1 MKNWISFL
9 LLLPMC
15 LSIMIGGVA
24 ESAPTDITTP
34 TEEVTLATTEST
46 IATTVQES
54 TEATI
59 DKVAEATGGEDVD
72 SEEWFVT
79 DDPNYIP
86 PSKQPT
92 DATEP
97 VVTEPEKQEPELI
110 SLGRFKLTA
119 YCGCRKCCGK
129 YADNRPVD
137 ENGEVIV
144 TGSIGVRLYA
154 GVSIAVDPRV
164 IPYHTQVVINGHTYT
179 AHDTGGNIKGNR
191 IDVYFDDHDE
201 AWDFGTQYAE
211 AFVYAEE
218 D

>member
-1 MKNWISFL
+1 MKNWISLF

-15 LSIMIGGVA
+15 LTLMIGGVA

-34 TEEVTLATTEST
+34 TEETILVTTTPTIEEIIEETTDATT
-46 IATTVQES
+46 AT
-54 TEATI
+54 
-59 DKVAEATGGEDVD
+59 EDDID

-79 DDPNYIP
+79 DDPNYIS
-86 PSKQPT
+86 PSVQQT
-92 DATEP
+92 EITEP
-97 VVTEPEKQEPELI
+97 PETKPEKQEPALVR
-110 SLGRFKLTA
+110 LGKFKLTA

-137 ENGEVIV
+137 EDGNVIV

-191 IDVYFDDHDE
+191 IDVYFDNHDE

-211 AFVYAEE
+211 VFVYA
-218 D
+218 

>member
-1 MKNWISFL
+1 MKNWISLF

-15 LSIMIGGVA
+15 LTLMIGGVA

-34 TEEVTLATTEST
+34 TEETILVTTTPTIEEIIEETTDATT
-46 IATTVQES
+46 ATE
-54 TEATI
+54 EDI
-59 DKVAEATGGEDVD
+59 DSG
-72 SEEWFVT
+72 EWFVT
-79 DDPNYIP
+79 DDPNYIS
-86 PSKQPT
+86 PSVQQT
-92 DATEP
+92 EITEP
-97 VVTEPEKQEPELI
+97 PETKPEKQEPALV
-110 SLGRFKLTA
+110 SLGKFKLTA

-137 ENGEVIV
+137 EDGNVIV

-191 IDVYFDDHDE
+191 IDVYFDNHDE

-211 AFVYAEE
+211 VFVYA
-218 D
+218 

>member
-1 MKNWISFL
+1 MRNWISFL
-9 LLLPMC
+9 LLIPMC
-15 LSIMIGGVA
+15 LCLMISGVA
-24 ESAPTDITTP
+24 EPTPADITTS
-34 TEEVTLATTEST
+34 TEEITLTTTELTTET
-46 IATTVQES
+46 IVQEV

-59 DKVAEATGGEDVD
+59 GTTEATEGEDID
-72 SEEWFVT
+72 SDEWFVP

-92 DATEP
+92 DVTEP
-97 VVTEPEKQEPELI
+97 AATEPEKQEPELI

-164 IPYHTQVVINGHTYT
+164 ISYHTHVLINGHTYT
-179 AHDTGGNIKGNR
+179 AHDTGGSIKGNR

-211 AFVYAEE
+211 VFVYAEE

>member
-9 LLLPMC
+9 LLIPMC
-15 LSIMIGGVA
+15 LSLMISGVA
-24 ESAPTDITTP
+24 EPSPADITTP
-34 TEEVTLATTEST
+34 TEEITLTTTEST
-46 IATTVQES
+46 IETTVQEV

-59 DKVAEATGGEDVD
+59 GTTEATEGEDID
-72 SEEWFVT
+72 SDEWFVT

-92 DATEP
+92 DVTEP
-97 VVTEPEKQEPELI
+97 AATEPEKQEPELI

-164 IPYHTQVVINGHTYT
+164 IPYHH
-179 AHDTGGNIKGNR
+179 R
-191 IDVYFDDHDE
+191 S
-201 AWDFGTQYAE
+201 
-211 AFVYAEE
+211 
-218 D
+218 

>member
-15 LSIMIGGVA
+15 LSLMISGVA
-24 ESAPTDITTP
+24 APTPEDMTMP
-34 TEEVTLATTEST
+34 TEESTLATTKPTTE
-46 IATTVQES
+46 TTVQET
-54 TEATI
+54 TEATT
-59 DKVAEATGGEDVD
+59 DATEATTGEDVD
-72 SEEWFVT
+72 S
-79 DDPNYIP
+79 
-86 PSKQPT
+86 
-92 DATEP
+92 
-97 VVTEPEKQEPELI
+97 QEPELI
-110 SLGRFKLTA
+110 SLGRFKITA

-144 TGSIGVRLYA
+144 IGSIGVRLYA

-179 AHDTGGNIKGNR
+179 AHDTGGSIKGNR

-201 AWDFGTQYAE
+201 AWDFGVQYAE
-211 AFVYAEE
+211 VFIYAEE

>member
-1 MKNWISFL
+1 MKNWISLF

-15 LSIMIGGVA
+15 LTLMIGGVA

-34 TEEVTLATTEST
+34 TEETILVTTTPTIEEIIEETTDATT
-46 IATTVQES
+46 AT
-54 TEATI
+54 
-59 DKVAEATGGEDVD
+59 EDDID

-79 DDPNYIP
+79 DDPNYIS
-86 PSKQPT
+86 PSVQQT
-92 DATEP
+92 EITEP
-97 VVTEPEKQEPELI
+97 PETKPEKQEPALV
-110 SLGRFKLTA
+110 SLGKFKLTA

-137 ENGEVIV
+137 EDGNVIV

-179 AHDTGGNIKGNR
+179 AHDTGGNIKGKRFSGGN
-191 IDVYFDDHDE
+191 
-201 AWDFGTQYAE
+201 
-211 AFVYAEE
+211 
-218 D
+218 

>member
-34 TEEVTLATTEST
+34 TEGTTLVATTPT
-46 IATTVQES
+46 IAET
-54 TEATI
+54 TEAT
-59 DKVAEATGGEDVD
+59 TGEDVD
-72 SEEWFVT
+72 SDEWFVT

-86 PSKQPT
+86 PSVIVTETTEPPVKE
-92 DATEP
+92 TEP

-137 ENGEVIV
+137 ENGNVIV
-144 TGSIGVRLYA
+144 TGSIGVRLEA
-154 GVSIAVDPRV
+154 GISIAVDPRV
-164 IPYHTQVVINGHTYT
+164 IPYYSQVVINGHTYT

-211 AFVYAEE
+211 VFIYA
-218 D
+218 

>member
-15 LSIMIGGVA
+15 LSLMISGVA
-24 ESAPTDITTP
+24 EPAPADMTVP

-46 IATTVQES
+46 IETTVQET
-54 TEATI
+54 TEATT
-59 DKVAEATGGEDVD
+59 DATDATTGEDVD
-72 SEEWFVT
+72 SDEWFVT
-79 DDPNYIP
+79 DDQNYIP

-92 DATEP
+92 DVTEP

-110 SLGRFKLTA
+110 SIGRFKLTA

-164 IPYHTQVVINGHTYT
+164 IPYHTQVVIDGHTT
-179 AHDTGGNIKGNR
+179 GLCTSAHKAGLLR
-191 IDVYFDDHDE
+191 AQSSCV
-201 AWDFGTQYAE
+201 QYC
-211 AFVYAEE
+211 YLPY
-218 D
+218 